1 MFNNGSSEQTQ
12 PAQEQHQA
20 PVHSAPEM
28 APSLAP
34 QKKVL
39 KVSGRRYSAPVKKT
53 DE

>member
-1 MFNNGSSEQTQ
+1 
-12 PAQEQHQA
+12 
-20 PVHSAPEM
+20 VHSAPEM